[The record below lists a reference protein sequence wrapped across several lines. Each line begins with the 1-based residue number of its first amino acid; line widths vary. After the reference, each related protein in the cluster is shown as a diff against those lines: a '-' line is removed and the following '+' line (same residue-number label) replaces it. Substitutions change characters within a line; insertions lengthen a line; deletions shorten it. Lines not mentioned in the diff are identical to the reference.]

1 MSPENPPNLEIQ
13 KWKYC
18 ILNIT
23 LDKKK
28 KETAT
33 LIFLDSDVDKI
44 QKQEIENKN
53 PLQIIA
59 EMGEIGWEMVAANND
74 LCTIFFKTPKK

>member
-1 MSPENPPNLEIQ
+1 MSAEIVPAPEI
-13 KWKYC
+13 KRWKYC

-28 KETAT
+28 KETT
-33 LIFLDSDVDKI
+33 NLIFLDGDVNKI
-44 QKQEIENKN
+44 QKEEIKDKT

-59 EMGEIGWEMVAANND
+59 EMGDIGWEMVAGTDN
-74 LCTIFFKTPKK
+74 LCTLFFKMPK

>member
-1 MSPENPPNLEIQ
+1 MSVENSSNPEIQ

-18 ILNIT
+18 VLNIT
-23 LDKKK
+23 LNKKK
-28 KETAT
+28 KETIT
-33 LIFLDSDVDKI
+33 LVFLDVDIDKM

-53 PLQIIA
+53 PLQVIA
-59 EMGEIGWEMVAANND
+59 EMGEIGWEMVAGSND